1 MTTTDIAGLCERLK
15 NYAASEISPD
25 NSLPLKLRVGP
36 IMFRNACTE
45 AADTLE
51 RQAAEIERLR
61 EGVDLLGS
69 VPVLI
74 IDRNAAHATDDKAA
88 VEYADAML
96 PWAKRAKA
104 FLARA
109 ALTGEDT

>member
-1 MTTTDIAGLCERLK
+1 MTAHDIAGLCERLRK
-15 NYAASEISPD
+15 LTRSFKQYMGASSVEDMVKAA
-25 NSLPLKLRVGP
+25 N
-36 IMFRNACTE
+36 
-45 AADTLE
+45 TLE

-61 EGVDLLGS
+61 ESVDLLGS
-69 VPVLI
+69 VPILI

-109 ALTGEDT
+109 ALTGEDHDHA

>member
-1 MTTTDIAGLCERLK
+1 MTEL
-15 NYAASEISPD
+15 PD
-25 NSLPLKLRVGP
+25 D
-36 IMFRNACTE
+36 ME
-45 AADTLE
+45 ARTPAPGGEAVTIE

-74 IDRNAAHATDDKAA
+74 IDRNAALATDDKAA
-88 VEYADAML
+88 IEYADAML
-96 PWAKRAKA
+96 PWAKRAKD

-109 ALTGEDT
+109 ALTGEDHV